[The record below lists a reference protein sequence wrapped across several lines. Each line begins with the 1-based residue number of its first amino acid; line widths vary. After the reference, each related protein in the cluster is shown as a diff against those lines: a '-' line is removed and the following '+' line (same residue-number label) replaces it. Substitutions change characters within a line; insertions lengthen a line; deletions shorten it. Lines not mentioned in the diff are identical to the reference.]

1 MFKKKK
7 PFRKKPAKKPTGPA
21 PDQPIRVRTPREGQV
36 LGVVDQRLG
45 ASRMKVSCIDGK
57 NRICKIPGKLTR
69 SLWVREGNT
78 VLVEP
83 WEYGGDEKGNI
94 IYKYSQAQVQWLRNK
109 GYLKEVTDL
118 EEF

>member
-1 MFKKKK
+1 MQKNKTFNKKSPKK
-7 PFRKKPAKKPTGPA
+7 LVALT

-36 LGVVDQRLG
+36 LGIIDQRLG

-57 NRICKIPGKLTR
+57 TRICKIPGKLTR
-69 SLWVREGNT
+69 NLWVREGNT

-109 GYLKEVTDL
+109 GYLKEVADL